1 MSVMPASDPNTS
13 STLGLTRP
21 KTPPAQVPSSSVSA
35 SSELLRLAVSA
46 GRFTGMAGAAF
57 AIAMVLVLFHEER
70 WAIGSL
76 LAAVMVGALAAR
88 MQLCRWL
95 LGLSKKERKQRR
107 SAFTL
112 AAGLEGALWGAALLL
127 VPLQGEFAQVTAFF
141 ITVVVAMV
149 GIVTY
154 GIAGRAGVA
163 FGAALALGQLAFLI
177 EHVMPLHEV
186 IVLAWVLTQAAICW
200 VSYWLRGALD
210 DLLVL
215 RARADQITKVREQA
229 AAELN
234 RSREQLRLALDAID
248 AGVSDTNL
256 LTGDRFLSARYA
268 EILGYHDIE
277 TFLQTHRF
285 SEALHVEDQMRV
297 LEARKR
303 HLDEGTNFEEE
314 FRLRT
319 AQGQYVWVHARGQS
333 VRGIDGRA
341 TRFVMSI
348 VDVTAR
354 RGAERQL
361 ATSERRYRAL
371 VDASP
376 SLIWMCDAQGRL
388 TYLSPRAL
396 LQLYGYEPNEV
407 LGRHVMSL
415 NSREVSERN
424 FMRRFVPVLRGE
436 PVFDVELTQLR
447 RDGQP
452 IVVQI
457 SAQPQIDERGRIESI
472 IGVASD
478 ITTLKRRE
486 AELHR
491 ALVNQQAVFESAGE
505 GIVFVRNDRIESAN
519 PALSK
524 MLGITREWMI
534 GRPVAA
540 ILANNIAWDSVR
552 QTAADAATRGEAAI
566 HEVMMR
572 VPDGSGR
579 TVWCQLTCRLI
590 DDGAM
595 ILVLTDITQL
605 KRREEIAWHQANHD
619 ELTGLPNRRLL
630 VEHARR
636 LLSVAMRQKRLAA
649 LMVLDLDGFK
659 EVNDLFGHTYGD
671 ALLRRVALR
680 LSTVLREYD
689 VVARTGGDEFVI
701 LLPEIDQPAAAIVV
715 GEKLIAAASENL
727 EGSGRSLRIHASV
740 GISLFPSD
748 GHDFDSLLSRADAAM
763 YGAKAAGK
771 NQLRLASDSPPA
783 PVAKVAQVA
792 AVTGAAE
799 ELRSAPQV

>member
-1 MSVMPASDPNTS
+1 MSVMPASDPNTTP
-13 STLGLTRP
+13 TLGLTRP
-21 KTPPAQVPSSSVSA
+21 RTPPADVSNSAVSA
-35 SSELLRLAVSA
+35 SSELLRLSVSA
-46 GRFTGMAGAAF
+46 GRFTGLAGAAF
-57 AIAMVLVLFHEER
+57 AIAIVLVLFHEDR
-70 WAIGSL
+70 WAVGSL
-76 LAAVMVGALAAR
+76 LGAVMVGALGGR

-95 LGLSKKERKQRR
+95 LGLSKKERKKRKWL
-107 SAFTL
+107 FVL
-112 AAGLEGALWGAALLL
+112 AAGVEGALWGLMLLL
-127 VPLQGEFAQVTAFF
+127 APPASQFAQIIEFS
-141 ITVVVAMV
+141 ITVAVAMV

-154 GIAGRAGVA
+154 GIAGWAGVA
-163 FGAALALGQLAFLI
+163 FGLALAAGQLVFLL
-177 EHVMPLHEV
+177 EQSLPLHEV
-186 IVLAWVLTQAAICW
+186 IVLAWVLTLAAISW
-200 VSYWLRGALD
+200 VSYWLREALD
-210 DLLVL
+210 KLLVS
-215 RARADQITKVREQA
+215 RARADQVTKVREQST
-229 AAELN
+229 AELN

-268 EILGYHDIE
+268 AILGYHDLE
-277 TFLQTHRF
+277 SFLQTHRF
-285 SEALHVEDQMRV
+285 SEALHPEDQMRV

-303 HLDEGTNFEEE
+303 HLDEGTRFEEE

-319 AQGQYVWVHARGQS
+319 AHNQYVWVHARGES

-354 RGAERQL
+354 RSAERQL
-361 ATSERRYRAL
+361 AASERRYRAL

-396 LQLYGYEPNEV
+396 MQLYGYEPNEV

-415 NSREVSERN
+415 NAGGVSVHS
-424 FMRRFVPVLRGE
+424 FLRRFRAVLRGE
-436 PVFDVELTQLR
+436 PVFEIELTQVR

-452 IVVQI
+452 IMVQI
-457 SAQPQIDERGRIESI
+457 SAQPQVDERGRIESI

-519 PALSK
+519 AALSK

-540 ILANNIAWDSVR
+540 ILANNTAWESVR
-552 QTAADAATRGEAAI
+552 QTAEDAAARGEAAI

-590 DDGAM
+590 EGGAM

-649 LMVLDLDGFK
+649 VMVLDLDGFK
-659 EVNDLFGHTYGD
+659 DVNDLFGHTYGD

-701 LLPEIDQPAAAIVV
+701 LLPEIEQPAAAIVV

-748 GHDFDSLLSRADAAM
+748 GHDFDALLGKADAAM

-771 NQLRLASDSPPA
+771 NQLRLASDVQPGTRDQAAGRTAADAVPQA
-783 PVAKVAQVA
+783 PFV
-792 AVTGAAE
+792 
-799 ELRSAPQV
+799 

>member
-13 STLGLTRP
+13 PTLGVTRP
-21 KTPPAQVPSSSVSA
+21 RVAPANAPSSSASA
-35 SSELLRLAVSA
+35 STELLRLSISA
-46 GRFTGMAGAAF
+46 GRFTGLAGAAF
-57 AIAMVLVLFHEER
+57 AIAIVLVLFHESR
-70 WAIGSL
+70 WALGSL
-76 LAAVMVGALAAR
+76 LGAIMVGALAAR

-95 LGLSKKERKQRR
+95 LGLSKKERKKQRHL
-107 SAFTL
+107 FT
-112 AAGLEGALWGAALLL
+112 AAAAIEGALWGAMLLL
-127 VPLQGEFAQVTAFF
+127 VPLQSQFAQITEFF
-141 ITVVVAMV
+141 ITVAVAMV

-154 GIAGRAGVA
+154 GIAGVAGLA
-163 FGAALALGQLAFLI
+163 FGLALGAGQVAFLF
-177 EHVMPLHEV
+177 ESRLPLHEV
-186 IVLAWVLTQAAICW
+186 VVLAWVLTMAAICW
-200 VSYWLRGALD
+200 VSFWLRGALD
-210 DLLVL
+210 NLLVS
-215 RARADQITKVREQA
+215 RARADQVTKVREQS

-268 EILGYHDIE
+268 GILGYQDLE
-277 TFLQTHRF
+277 AFLQTHRF
-285 SEALHVEDQMRV
+285 SEALHPEDRMRV

-303 HLDEGTNFEEE
+303 HLDEGSKFEEE

-319 AQGQYVWVHARGQS
+319 AQDQYVWVHARGES

-354 RGAERQL
+354 RSAERQL
-361 ATSERRYRAL
+361 AASERRYRAL

-376 SLIWMCDAQGRL
+376 SLIWMCDTQGRL
-388 TYLSPRAL
+388 TYLSARAL
-396 LQLYGYEPNEV
+396 MHIYGYEPNEV

-415 NSREVSERN
+415 NASEVTERA
-424 FMRRFVPVLRGE
+424 FLRRFRDVLRGK
-436 PVFDVELTQLR
+436 PVFDIELTQLR
-447 RDGQP
+447 RDGQL
-452 IVVQI
+452 VVVHI
-457 SAQPQIDERGRIESI
+457 SAQPQVDERGRIESI

-491 ALVNQQAVFESAGE
+491 ALVNQQAVFEAAGE

-540 ILANNIAWDSVR
+540 ILANNSAWESVR
-552 QTAADAATRGEAAI
+552 QTAEDAAARGEAAI

-590 DDGAM
+590 EGGAM

-649 LMVLDLDGFK
+649 VMVLDLDGFK
-659 EVNDLFGHTYGD
+659 DVNDLFGHNHGD

-701 LLPEIDQPAAAIVV
+701 LLPEIEQPAAAIVV
-715 GEKLIAAASENL
+715 AEKLIAAASENL

-748 GHDFDSLLSRADAAM
+748 GHDFDSLLGKADAAM

-771 NQLRLASDSPPA
+771 NQLRLASELQLAPP
-783 PVAKVAQVA
+783 VDEA
-792 AVTGAAE
+792 ALAAAGDDARQTR
-799 ELRSAPQV
+799 LI